1 MAVFAQVV
9 QWRGPWTRARLGLE
23 RRWLGVIMTGD
34 RRVRVQRRAGSSSS
48 TRISE
53 GEFSEFY
60 KDGLQAAV
68 DLASRRKKALDIF
81 EEGVQA
87 AMDSRLTSITGV
99 RHVGGKPVKDVM
111 DPVNGACVCPVCRLE
126 RRRRGRSR
134 SRSRSREEALLS
146 CSAVTAEPTT
156 TVQETC
162 VSHAPTIE
170 NMFAC
175 AVGTFF
181 TFEAQ

>member
-1 MAVFAQVV
+1 
-9 QWRGPWTRARLGLE
+9 
-23 RRWLGVIMTGD
+23 MTGEIMES
-34 RRVRVQRRAGSSSS
+34 ASSSSATASSSSS

-60 KDGLQAAV
+60 KEGQAAV

-134 SRSRSREEALLS
+134 SRSRSRE
-146 CSAVTAEPTT
+146 TT

-181 TFEAQ
+181 AFEAQ

>member
-1 MAVFAQVV
+1 
-9 QWRGPWTRARLGLE
+9 
-23 RRWLGVIMTGD
+23 MTGEIMES
-34 RRVRVQRRAGSSSS
+34 ASSSSATASSSSS

-126 RRRRGRSR
+126 RRRRGLRSR
-134 SRSRSREEALLS
+134 SRSRSRETT
-146 CSAVTAEPTT
+146 AVQPQAARSN
-156 TVQETC
+156 V
-162 VSHAPTIE
+162 
-170 NMFAC
+170 
-175 AVGTFF
+175 
-181 TFEAQ
+181 

>member
-1 MAVFAQVV
+1 
-9 QWRGPWTRARLGLE
+9 
-23 RRWLGVIMTGD
+23 MTGD
-34 RRVRVQRRAGSSSS
+34 RRVRVQRRASSSSS

-181 TFEAQ
+181 ASEAQHTLIVTHCVNDRKHVRMCSWHFLRI

>member
-1 MAVFAQVV
+1 
-9 QWRGPWTRARLGLE
+9 
-23 RRWLGVIMTGD
+23 MTGEIMES
-34 RRVRVQRRAGSSSS
+34 ASSSSATASSSSS

-87 AMDSRLTSITGV
+87 AMDSRLMSITGV

-126 RRRRGRSR
+126 RRRRGLHSR
-134 SRSRSREEALLS
+134 SRSRSRETT
-146 CSAVTAEPTT
+146 AVQPQAARSN
-156 TVQETC
+156 V
-162 VSHAPTIE
+162 
-170 NMFAC
+170 
-175 AVGTFF
+175 
-181 TFEAQ
+181 

>member
-1 MAVFAQVV
+1 
-9 QWRGPWTRARLGLE
+9 
-23 RRWLGVIMTGD
+23 MTGEIMES
-34 RRVRVQRRAGSSSS
+34 ASSSSATASSSSS

-87 AMDSRLTSITGV
+87 AMDSRLMSITGV

-126 RRRRGRSR
+126 RRRRGRRSR
-134 SRSRSREEALLS
+134 SRSRSRE
-146 CSAVTAEPTT
+146 TT

-181 TFEAQ
+181 AFEAQ